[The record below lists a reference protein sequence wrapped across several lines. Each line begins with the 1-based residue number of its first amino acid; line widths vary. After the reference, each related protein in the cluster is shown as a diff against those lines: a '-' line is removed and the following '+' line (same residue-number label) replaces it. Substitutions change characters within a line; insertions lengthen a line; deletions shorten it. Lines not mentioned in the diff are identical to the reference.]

1 MKKVVCLLLSVLLIF
16 VMSVSIFAENKNTE
30 INDEQTPG
38 AGLTVESLTYD
49 EPDTII
55 IENEEIPEGTI
66 SPGVVEI
73 NEQEIPLAP
82 ALPDTGGIPAEAF
95 YVAGALIVVAALTLL
110 VKKDK
115 AGQKE

>member
-1 MKKVVCLLLSVLLIF
+1 MSVLGGSIMKKVVCILLSVLLIF
-16 VMSVSIFAENKNTE
+16 VMSVSIFAENEITE

-73 NEQEIPLAP
+73 NEQEIPLRLLCPIQRYTCRSILCGGSA
-82 ALPDTGGIPAEAF
+82 DCCGGIDAS
-95 YVAGALIVVAALTLL
+95 G
-110 VKKDK
+110 
-115 AGQKE
+115 